1 MMAKRAAVERKAYEL
16 WEWAGRPE
24 GQDERFWFLAEEE
37 LESREYGQD
46 HPEPPPSPAE
56 KKGKGKK
63 K

>member
-16 WEWAGRPE
+16 WEQAGRPH
-24 GQDERFWFLAEEE
+24 GQDERFWFLAEET

-46 HPEPPPSPAE
+46 HPEPPPSPVG